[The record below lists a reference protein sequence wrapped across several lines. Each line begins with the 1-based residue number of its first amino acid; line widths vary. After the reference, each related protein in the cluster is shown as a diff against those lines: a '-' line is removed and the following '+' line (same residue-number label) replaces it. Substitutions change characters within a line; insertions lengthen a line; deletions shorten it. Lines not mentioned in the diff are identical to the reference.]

1 MLFGFDRFSRLYRD
15 PERAMLAGVCAGVA
29 DFIGL
34 TPVQVRLLVLLGLLF
49 FFVPTVLA
57 YVALAIVLPVRPPGL
72 YLGEEEAAFWQ
83 GVRMAPEKTLQ
94 SLSARFA
101 SCEQRLADIE
111 SLVASEEFELRR
123 KFRDIE
129 G

>member
-1 MLFGFDRFSRLYRD
+1 MLSGFERFSRLYRD
-15 PERAMLAGVCAGVA
+15 PGRSVLAGVCAGVA

-34 TPVQVRLLVLLGLLF
+34 TPVQVRLLTLLGLVF

-57 YVALAIVLPVRPPGL
+57 YVALAIVLPVKPSGL
-72 YLGEEEAAFWQ
+72 YPGEEEAAFWQ

-94 SLSARFA
+94 SLAARFA
-101 SCEQRLADIE
+101 GCEVRLADME
-111 SLVASEEFELRR
+111 SFVASEEYELRR